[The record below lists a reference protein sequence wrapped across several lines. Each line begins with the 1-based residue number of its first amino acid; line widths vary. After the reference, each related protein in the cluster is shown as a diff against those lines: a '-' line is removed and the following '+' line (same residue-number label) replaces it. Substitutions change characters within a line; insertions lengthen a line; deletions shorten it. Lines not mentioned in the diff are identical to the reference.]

1 MARKV
6 RKIGELSTRQ
16 QPTNAPKWT
25 VKQNTG
31 QLDSTYLVNI
41 CSLTYVAK
49 KFKPRQKLN
58 HSQWISNGEPYS
70 AKLSLH
76 YSYSL
81 FVFVVGCYGHCKG
94 LHALHI
100 DYNTTVLLNF
110 CNNKQFLLLKKIF
123 FNNVKIIR
131 GCGS

>member
-1 MARKV
+1 MTFIGKLDERYEGKLRKDNVMVARKV

-58 HSQWISNGEPYS
+58 HSQWISNGEPYILLNCHYIIHTRS
-70 AKLSLH
+70 LSL
-76 YSYSL
+76 L
-81 FVFVVGCYGHCKG
+81 
-94 LHALHI
+94 
-100 DYNTTVLLNF
+100 
-110 CNNKQFLLLKKIF
+110 
-123 FNNVKIIR
+123 
-131 GCGS
+131 

>member
-1 MARKV
+1 MTFIGKLDERYEGKLRKDNVMMARKV
-6 RKIGELSTRQ
+6 QKIGELSTRQ

-49 KFKPRQKLN
+49 NFKPRHKLN
-58 HSQWISNGEPYS
+58 HSQWNSNGEPYS

-94 LHALHI
+94 LHCIL
-100 DYNTTVLLNF
+100 TTIPLS
-110 CNNKQFLLLKKIF
+110 C
-123 FNNVKIIR
+123 
-131 GCGS
+131 